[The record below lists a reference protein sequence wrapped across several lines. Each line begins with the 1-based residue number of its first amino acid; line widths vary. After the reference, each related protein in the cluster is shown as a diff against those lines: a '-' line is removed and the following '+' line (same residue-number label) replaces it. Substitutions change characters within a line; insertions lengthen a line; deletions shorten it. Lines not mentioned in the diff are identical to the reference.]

1 MSEHHFIDI
10 PVALTDEVE
19 ALWSVEYIIDDGEV
33 DIIKAWD
40 PEGTKADLV
49 QMDLHLYNALI
60 DYIAENHGDSL

>member
-10 PVALTDEVE
+10 PVVLTDEVE
-19 ALWSVEYIIDDGEV
+19 SLWSVEYIIDDGEV

-40 PEGTKADLV
+40 PNGAKADLV

-60 DYIAENHGDSL
+60 DYIAENHGDIL